1 LVQWNDYKMDA
12 QMGGTILVIRNEDR
26 PGVIGA
32 IGTLLGQAGINVSRM
47 QVGLA
52 DDGRDAASLWALD
65 KALEAALLDQI
76 RSNSAVK
83 HAYCVT
89 MA

>member
-1 LVQWNDYKMDA
+1 
-12 QMGGTILVIRNEDR
+12 
-26 PGVIGA
+26 
-32 IGTLLGQAGINVSRM
+32 M

-65 KALEAALLDQI
+65 KALEASLLDQI
-76 RSNSAVK
+76 RGNSAVK